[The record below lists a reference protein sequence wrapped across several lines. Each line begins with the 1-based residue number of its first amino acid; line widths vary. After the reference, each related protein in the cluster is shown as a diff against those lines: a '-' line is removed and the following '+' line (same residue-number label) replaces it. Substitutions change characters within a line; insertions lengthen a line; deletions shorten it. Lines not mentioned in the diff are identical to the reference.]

1 MVVSTEEFG
10 AMFREYKR
18 SAFRMETHQVYT
30 MPREQ
35 PNLARFL
42 AGESKPAD
50 HNAAW
55 HETVRNNIAAG
66 KKQQRLKIVKRP
78 FTDYTRYLMS
88 WGVPG
93 NVAAGEDYRILDL
106 TDKTTEIPEQ
116 DYWIFDES
124 TVVLLN
130 FNRDGTQID
139 RQLADP
145 ADLDTYFHWR
155 DIGLPEAVPFLE
167 YRA

>member
-10 AMFREYKR
+10 AMFRDYKR

-42 AGESKPAD
+42 AGAPKPEG
-50 HNAAW
+50 HNKSW
-55 HETVRNNIAAG
+55 HEGIRNNIAAG
-66 KKQQRLKIVKRP
+66 KTMQRLKVVRRP

-93 NVAAGEDYRILDL
+93 NVSAGEDYRILDI
-106 TDKTTEIPEQ
+106 TDRALDIPEQ
-116 DYWIFDES
+116 DFWIFDEE

-130 FNRDGTQID
+130 FNPDGTLID
-139 RQLADP
+139 RQFADP
-145 ADLDTYFHWR
+145 TDLDSYLHLR
-155 DIGLPEAVPFLE
+155 DIKLSEAVPFLD